1 MYGVYIGAM
10 VVLGFSLA
18 CAVAL
23 SVFLCVKRVK
33 LDVPRILQL
42 ILASLTCACALVAVV
57 LIAGFLPVDE
67 AAFTAASV
75 MQSLSVSLLVALVLV
90 LLYVWSLAVHSPF
103 GMRPTFEA
111 VWTVGFVALAIAV
124 NVAAFVIPMLQYGG
138 VMSGRQ
144 TQLWG
149 LVLSV
154 LLAAVATALLVYTA
168 ILLFMVNRHQQA
180 RDVAER
186 RRSLLVISIAF
197 FCVWGAVVALTV
209 VSFILVFQGID
220 SLNVSGALFTIY
232 VVPYAVT
239 SWGVLFLILFSVV
252 STNATPSMDAPLETP
267 LLDTNTVPPR
277 YDI

>member
-1 MYGVYIGAM
+1 VH
-10 VVLGFSLA
+10 
-18 CAVAL
+18 
-23 SVFLCVKRVK
+23 
-33 LDVPRILQL
+33 
-42 ILASLTCACALVAVV
+42 ALVAVV
-57 LIAGFLPVDE
+57 LIAGFLPVDVV
-67 AAFTAASV
+67 AYTAASV

-124 NVAAFVIPMLQYGG
+124 NVAAFVMPMLQYGG
-138 VMSGRQ
+138 VVSGGQ
-144 TQLWG
+144 MQLWG

-154 LLAAVATALLVYTA
+154 LLAVLATALLVYTA
-168 ILLFMVNRHQQA
+168 ILLVMVNRHQQT

-186 RRSLLVISIAF
+186 RRSLLVICIAF
-197 FCVWGAVVALTV
+197 FCVWGAVMALTV
-209 VSFILVFQGID
+209 VSFILVFLGID
-220 SLNVSGALFTIY
+220 SLNVSGAVFTIY

-239 SWGVLFLILFSVV
+239 SWGVLFLLLFSVV
-252 STNATPSMDAPLETP
+252 STHAAPSQPPAMSPPLETP